1 MARKEGIDF
10 ILDPMWGNASSSLT
24 EHVDGVHSPDIVRI
38 ISAAIKEAPLSR
50 PPWWKD
56 PAQAAN
62 EPAVDGEALVIDEAL
77 TVDD

>member
-1 MARKEGIDF
+1 MERKQVDGDTTHSGTAIR
-10 ILDPMWGNASSSLT
+10 LGVLT

-38 ISAAIKEAPLSR
+38 ISTAIKEAPLSR

-77 TVDD
+77 IVDD